1 MINNI
6 IYFFTSPTFLFYL
19 KIIFITIGAVLSFG
33 IIVILINT
41 SWAKFRFLE
50 GWTEFLIY
58 RPFGVNRTFK
68 QWVKISKRLEPGKA
82 EDYKMSLI
90 EADSLLDDV
99 LKRMGFKG
107 ENMKERLEQA
117 AAAKTLSDIENI
129 QKAHKLRNNIVHD
142 PDYNLSL
149 DKTKETLQAY
159 EKAFRDLELF

>member
-41 SWAKFRFLE
+41 NWAKFRFLE

-107 ENMKERLEQA
+107 ENMKERLEQID
-117 AAAKTLSDIENI
+117 AKTLPDIESI
-129 QKAHKLRNNIVHD
+129 KKANKLRNSIVYD
-142 PDYNLSL
+142 SDYDLSL
-149 DKTKETLQAY
+149 DKAKETLRIY
-159 EKAFRDLELF
+159 EKALRDLELF

>member
-82 EDYKMSLI
+82 GDYKMSLI

-107 ENMKERLEQA
+107 ENMKERLEQID
-117 AAAKTLSDIENI
+117 AKTLPDIESI
-129 QKAHKLRNNIVHD
+129 KKANKLRNSIIYD
-142 PDYNLSL
+142 SDYDLSL
-149 DKTKETLQAY
+149 DKAKETLRIY
-159 EKAFRDLELF
+159 EKALRDLELF

>member
-41 SWAKFRFLE
+41 NWAKFRFLE

-107 ENMKERLEQA
+107 ENMKERLEQID
-117 AAAKTLSDIENI
+117 AKTLPDIESI
-129 QKAHKLRNNIVHD
+129 KKANKLRNSIVYD
-142 PDYNLSL
+142 SDYDLSL
-149 DKTKETLQAY
+149 EKTKEILLIY
-159 EKAFRDLELF
+159 EKSFRDLELF

>member
-6 IYFFTSPTFLFYL
+6 IDFFTSPIFLFYL

-33 IIVILINT
+33 IILILINT
-41 SWAKFRFLE
+41 NWAKFRFLE

-107 ENMKERLEQA
+107 ENMKERLEQID
-117 AAAKTLSDIENI
+117 AKTLPDIESIKKVN
-129 QKAHKLRNNIVHD
+129 KLRNSIVYD
-142 PDYNLSL
+142 SDYDLSL
-149 DKTKETLQAY
+149 DKAKETLRIY